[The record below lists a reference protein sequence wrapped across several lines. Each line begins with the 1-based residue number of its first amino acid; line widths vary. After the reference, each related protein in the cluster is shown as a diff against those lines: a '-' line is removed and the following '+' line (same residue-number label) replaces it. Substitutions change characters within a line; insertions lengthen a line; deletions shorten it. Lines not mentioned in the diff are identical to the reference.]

1 MVAIGLSAPA
11 VARIRIGV
19 SCLWEVL
26 ASARILRDPGV
37 PEVHRRW
44 AAQVRLAP
52 GLLRHLVAP
61 TGGYTPDF
69 LTPPPSGLTADLD
82 RDLAGLRA
90 TPPEVV
96 RSHLD
101 LMPGERPAAMRDL
114 YVDPLAGL
122 DRLAEEIAAYWQE
135 AIVPDWPRM
144 RSLLEAEVQ
153 RRARRLA
160 ETGSA
165 AVLNDLHPAVT
176 WTDRQAPSG
185 TAAPPTPPTNR
196 QAGSGTTAR
205 PTPSTDRHARGG
217 TATQPTPPTDRQAA
231 PLYHDPVA
239 PAAWAGGR
247 LEVDQRHC
255 SAPDMPDAAGL
266 VLVPSVF
273 VWPSVMTVWAGQV
286 PQLAYPAR
294 GVATLWERSSRAPG
308 ALGAVIG
315 RGRARLLAELGVP
328 LSTTELARRTGI
340 SAGGVSQ
347 HLSALRAAGLV
358 ITHRQGRTVLNS
370 RTAVAEA
377 LLTAA
382 GQSGS
387 TSGAG
392 VPATQVTVIR

>member
-1 MVAIGLSAPA
+1 VAAVVAIGLSGPA
-11 VARIRIGV
+11 VARVRIGV

-26 ASARILRDPGV
+26 AGVRILRDPGV

-44 AAQVRLAP
+44 AARVRLAP
-52 GLLRHLVAP
+52 GLLRQLVAP

-69 LTPPPSGLTADLD
+69 LTPPPTGLTADLD

-96 RSHLD
+96 RAHLD
-101 LMPGERPAAMRDL
+101 LMPGGRPAPLRDL
-114 YVDPLAGL
+114 YADPRAGL
-122 DRLAEEIAAYWQE
+122 LRLAEEVAAFWRSAIA
-135 AIVPDWPRM
+135 PDWPRM
-144 RSLLEAEVQ
+144 RALLEAEVH

-160 ETGSA
+160 EDGSA
-165 AVLNDLHPAVT
+165 AVLNELHPAVT
-176 WTDRQAPSG
+176 WS
-185 TAAPPTPPTNR
+185 
-196 QAGSGTTAR
+196 
-205 PTPSTDRHARGG
+205 
-217 TATQPTPPTDRQAA
+217 
-231 PLYHDPVA
+231 
-239 PAAWAGGR
+239 GGR
-247 LEVDQRHC
+247 LVVDHRHC
-255 SAPDMPDAAGL
+255 TAPDVPDAAGL

-273 VWPSVMTVWAGQV
+273 VWPSVMTVWAGEV

-294 GVATLWERSSRAPG
+294 GVATLWERSSQPPPD
-308 ALGAVIG
+308 ALGAVLG
-315 RGRARLLAELGVP
+315 RGRASLLAELTAP
-328 LSTTELARRTGI
+328 LSTTELSHRTGI
-340 SAGGVSQ
+340 SPGGVSQ

-358 ITHRQGRTVLNS
+358 VTHRQGRAVLNS